1 MFKVCV
7 FAGTTEGRKLVE
19 FISGQDAYVSKFII
33 KVDRINPTDDWM
45 PTVESTGFVGQYLSG
60 NGEILKYDVLH
71 TMEFDNIVA
80 LENYKDSKYENE
92 IEQTDRTVCCS
103 VFVSELICLR
113 R

>member
-1 MFKVCV
+1 MAK
-7 FAGTTEGRKLVE
+7 FAMTNVVWYD
-19 FISGQDAYVSKFII
+19 GQDAYVSKFII

-92 IEQTDRTVCCS
+92 IEQYAAYCR
-103 VFVSELICLR
+103 FKEMYF
-113 R
+113 